1 VTMSDDG
8 RETAGSPDG
17 LRAEI
22 VYLLERLT
30 SAIDQEYVLKGG
42 HVAHSPEQRRA
53 EIVQKLLAGH
63 PVDPADM
70 AELDYDVHSS
80 WHLGLIAT
88 GAGAT
93 EFVRTLRAHFG
104 RKLLVVS
111 VDWNAWAWLGGE
123 KRPDAADIERPS
135 VNCQVRPSV
144 AVGEPG
150 RGLDG
155 LRLTHDQARAALGVA
170 LRNPERFARYAD
182 DRLLA
187 AVLEN
192 NTLARSLRQKYL
204 MPLRS
209 QRDGG
214 AMLRQTLRTYIDLE
228 DNATSAAEVLK
239 VGRRAVKS
247 RVCVAERLIGCP
259 LRACSAELD
268 VALRLEELD
277 RRTAVDISPSTQ

>member
-1 VTMSDDG
+1 MTTGDDG
-8 RETAGSPDG
+8 RETAGSLDG
-17 LRAEI
+17 VRGEI
-22 VYLLERLT
+22 LHLLTRLT
-30 SAIDQEYVLKGG
+30 SAIEQEYILKGG
-42 HVAHSPEQRRA
+42 PVAHSPEQRRA
-53 EIVQKLLAGH
+53 EIVQKLVSGH
-63 PVDPADM
+63 PVEPAEM
-70 AELDYDVHSS
+70 AELDYEVHSS
-80 WHLGLIAT
+80 WHLGLVAT
-88 GAGAT
+88 GAGAN
-93 EFVRTLRAHFG
+93 EFVRKLKAHYG
-104 RKLLVVS
+104 RRLLVVS

-123 KRPDAADIERPS
+123 KRPTAADVERPS
-135 VNCQVRPSV
+135 INGQVQPSV

-192 NTLARSLRQKYL
+192 DTLARSLRQKYL
-204 MPLRS
+204 IPLRR

-214 AMLRQTLRTYIDLE
+214 VMLRQTLRTYIDLE

-259 LRACSAELD
+259 LRECSAELD

-277 RRTAVDISPSTQ
+277 RKAVTDNAPPTH